1 MHFEILIIVSIISV
15 IVCRGIEHSK
25 DRMCNVLKI
34 PSQRN
39 FNLTKFQGKWYAAQ
53 KTTSEDSLLAYF
65 MEIYDGR
72 IIFTLNKEKNYD
84 LRACEY
90 IRKKAVRIVAR
101 NPDFVA
107 GADQTAHPLLFAKIR
122 SLVCTFVVRYLGG
135 PGRVFRDTGILDKNL
150 KGYGVLGS
158 ILAIWEYNA
167 F

>member
-1 MHFEILIIVSIISV
+1 MIVS
-15 IVCRGIEHSK
+15 RGIEHSK

-34 PSQRN
+34 PSQKN

-90 IRKKAVRIVAR
+90 IREKYIGLDERKSDIVACEQER
-101 NPDFVA
+101 RRSDCA
-107 GADQTAHPLLFAKIR
+107 YAQSDLRLLLF
-122 SLVCTFVVRYLGG
+122 
-135 PGRVFRDTGILDKNL
+135 N
-150 KGYGVLGS
+150 
-158 ILAIWEYNA
+158 IWKE
-167 F
+167 

>member
-1 MHFEILIIVSIISV
+1 M

-34 PSQRN
+34 PSQKN

-72 IIFTLNKEKNYD
+72 IIFTLNKEKNFD

-90 IRKKAVRIVAR
+90 NRKKCVRIVVR
-101 NPDFVA
+101 KPDCVA
-107 GADQTAHPLLFAKIR
+107 CEQQW
-122 SLVCTFVVRYLGG
+122 LGN
-135 PGRVFRDTGILDKNL
+135 V
-150 KGYGVLGS
+150 
-158 ILAIWEYNA
+158 A
-167 F
+167 